1 MGRVV
6 LAPGSV
12 MADTG
17 KPRDGRYPGPEVLL
31 QGRTTPS
38 PGQLASDG
46 AAAEQLCG
54 PAGVS
59 LLNET
64 TQAMIIVPTTNT

>member
-38 PGQLASDG
+38 TGQLASDG
-46 AAAEQLCG
+46 PAARLG
-54 PAGVS
+54 PVAVRA
-59 LLNET
+59 LMNR
-64 TQAMIIVPTTNT
+64 